1 MKTVSIVAAVL
12 WLVLGIWGLKNGRRL
27 FGPDPDNPSET
38 GGARSFGVAHIIAVW
53 LGIFAYMVYMAIQ
66 L

>member
-1 MKTVSIVAAVL
+1 MALL
-12 WLVLGIWGLKNGRRL
+12 WLFLGIWGVLNGRRL
-27 FGPDPDNPSET
+27 FGPDSDHPSET

-53 LGIFAYMVYMAIQ
+53 FGIFAYAVYMAIK